1 VPIKLA
7 RASTETVMTIL
18 PKTLPIY
25 MNELL
30 YPERA
35 VGERKRS
42 GGAAEAQTEGNNLK
56 NIIICWNKKITFY
69 FETYYNHQMMHPV

>member
-1 VPIKLA
+1 MPIKLA

-30 YPERA
+30 HPERA

-42 GGAAEAQTEGNNLK
+42 SGAAEAQTEGSNLK
-56 NIIICWNKKITFY
+56 NIIICWNKESPFTLK
-69 FETYYNHQMMHPV
+69 HMWPVL